1 MFPESRIFLFS
12 SLSELCCILALTLL
26 LLHILNEIEK
36 QSGYSPRAFQLTPL
50 QILDNIGITENIKNA
65 SNSGKQAK
73 QLADPLLPAHTHTHT
88 YIYMTF
94 HVLTHSDCVCSVS
107 QDSFF
112 CWGGEET
119 VPNNYYLEVTNAFKI
134 KFFFLSLP
142 FLLPNVQ
149 RNGWFVLA

>member
-1 MFPESRIFLFS
+1 MFPKSRIFLFS
-12 SLSELCCILALTLL
+12 FFSELCCILALTLL
-26 LLHILNEIEK
+26 LLHILSEIER

-73 QLADPLLPAHTHTHT
+73 QLSDPISPLYIYIYIYI

-112 CWGGEET
+112 CWRGEET

-134 KFFFLSLP
+134 KLFFLSLP

-149 RNGWFVLA
+149 RNG